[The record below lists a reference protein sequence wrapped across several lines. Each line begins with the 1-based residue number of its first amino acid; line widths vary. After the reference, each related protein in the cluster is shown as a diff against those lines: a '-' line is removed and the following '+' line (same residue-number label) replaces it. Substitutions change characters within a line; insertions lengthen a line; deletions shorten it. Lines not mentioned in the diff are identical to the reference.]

1 MAKQEPIY
9 SDLDLN
15 LRPHPL
21 TGDLHPK
28 TNIDAVRQ
36 SIRSLFFLDPYDFPF
51 DSFRQSNLRK
61 ILFEPA
67 NQLTESRIKTNLE
80 WLIKKVEPRV
90 TLQKLEVEESSDFLG
105 YQITCWYTIRS
116 IMADDKFEFFVQKV
130 R

>member
-15 LRPHPL
+15 LKAHPL

-36 SIRSLFFLDPYDFPF
+36 SIRSLFFLDAYDYPF
-51 DSFRQSNLRK
+51 DSYRQSNLRK

-67 NQLTESRIKTNLE
+67 SQLTESRIKTNLE
-80 WLIKKVEPRV
+80 WLINKVEPRV
-90 TLQKLEVEESSDFLG
+90 KLEKIDVEETSDFMG
-105 YQITCWYTIRS
+105 YSITVWYTIKS
-116 IMADDKFEFFVQKV
+116 IMVDDKYEFFVQKV

>member
-9 SDLDLN
+9 SDLDLTM
-15 LRPHPL
+15 RAHPL

-36 SIRSLFFLDPYDFPF
+36 SIRSLFFLDPYDYPF
-51 DSFRQSNLRK
+51 DSFRQSNLRR

-67 NQLTESRIKTNLE
+67 SQLTESRIKTNLE

-90 TLQKLEVEESSDFLG
+90 QLERVDVVESSDFTG
-105 YQITCWYTIRS
+105 YEITCWYTIRS
-116 IMADDKFEFFVQKV
+116 IMADDKYSFFVQKV